1 MRGTLKTSTLESKF
15 PLLRVENNCIISK
28 FADIT
33 AAYRVS
39 LPELFTLTGEEYE
52 ALHGAWLKA
61 LKVLPDYTVV
71 HKQDFFIE
79 ERYTA
84 PEEGSERSFL
94 ARSYER
100 HFNERPYLRH
110 TCYLFVTKTTPE
122 QMRQPGASSVLCR
135 GFIVPREMRDTDAVT
150 RFLEAAEQM
159 ERILNDSGLVRV
171 ERLTE
176 AEIVGTADDA
186 GLLARYFALS
196 DEQRPVVNE
205 DIRLDPDVMRIGD
218 KYLSM
223 HTLSDL
229 DMLPQSVATDFR
241 YERLSTDRSD
251 CRLSFAAPVGLLLS
265 CNHVYNQV
273 IFLDDHDE
281 TLKRLEASARNMN
294 SLAAYSR
301 SNAINREWIEMYLN
315 EAHSQ
320 GLRSVR
326 CHCNVMAWAE
336 SESELKRIRNDV
348 GSQLALMGCTPR
360 HNTVD
365 VPVLFWAAIPGN
377 EADFPAEE
385 SFYTFLDQAL
395 CLFNGETNYRSSL
408 SPFGI
413 KMSDRLSG
421 IPLHLDISDLPMK
434 RGVITNRNKF
444 ILGPSG
450 SGKSY
455 LTNHLVRQYWE
466 QGSHILLVDTGNSY
480 QGLCSLIHAKTKGR
494 DGVYFTYTEEKPISF
509 NPFYTDDYIF
519 DVEKKDSIKTL
530 LLTLWKS
537 EDDKVTK
544 TESGELGSAVS
555 AYIERIQSDRS
566 IVPSFNTFYEY
577 MRDDYRRELAE
588 RDIKVEKSDFN
599 IDNMLTTMR
608 QYYRDGRYDFLLNST
623 ENIDLL
629 GKRFIVFEIDSIK
642 ENRELFPVVTIIIM
656 EAFINKMR
664 RLKGVR
670 KQLIVE
676 EAWKAL
682 SSANMAEYL
691 RYMYKTVRKYYG
703 EAIVV
708 TQEVDD
714 IISSPVV
721 KESIINNS
729 DCKILLDQRK
739 YMNKFDAIQSL
750 LGLTEKEK
758 SQILSIN
765 MANNPSRL
773 YKEVWIGLGGTQSA
787 VYATEVSAE
796 EYLAYTTEETEKV
809 EVYRLAEQLG
819 GDIEAAIRQ
828 LAERRRNKK

>member
-33 AAYRVS
+33 AAYRVL

-79 ERYTA
+79 ERYAA

-100 HFNERPYLRH
+100 HFNERPYLHH
-110 TCYLFVTKTTPE
+110 TCYLFVTKTTSE
-122 QMRQPGASSVLCR
+122 RMRQTSASSVLCR

-196 DEQRPVVNE
+196 DERRPVVNE
-205 DIRLDPDVMRIGD
+205 DIRLDPGTMRIGD

-229 DMLPQSVATDFR
+229 DVLPQSVATDFR

-301 SNAINREWIEMYLN
+301 SNAINREWVEMYLN

-336 SESELKRIRNDV
+336 SEAELKRIRNDV
-348 GSQLALMGCTPR
+348 GSQLALMGCTPH

-421 IPLHLDISDLPMK
+421 IPIHLDISDLPMK

-466 QGSHILLVDTGNSY
+466 QGAHILLVDTGNSY

-494 DGVYFTYTEEKPISF
+494 DGVYFTYTEEAPIAF
-509 NPFYTDDYIF
+509 NPFYVEDGVY
-519 DVEKKDSIKTL
+519 DVEKRESLKTL
-530 LLTLWKS
+530 LLTLWKRES
-537 EDDKVTK
+537 EEPTRSEEVAL
-544 TESGELGSAVS
+544 SNAVNLYLS
-555 AYIERIQSDRS
+555 KLRADRS
-566 IVPSFNTFYEY
+566 IVPSFDTFYEFVET
-577 MRDDYRRELAE
+577 DYRRLLEQKRVREKDFDLANFLNVLE
-588 RDIKVEKSDFN
+588 P
-599 IDNMLTTMR
+599 
-608 QYYRDGRYDFLLNST
+608 YYKGGEYDYLLNSDKQL
-623 ENIDLL
+623 DLL
-629 GKRFIVFEIDSIK
+629 DKRFIVFELDNISS
-642 ENRELFPVVTIIIM
+642 NRTLLPVVTLIIM
-656 EAFINKMR
+656 ETFISKMR

-670 KQLIVE
+670 KMILIE
-676 EAWKAL
+676 ECWKAL
-682 SSANMAEYL
+682 TSANMSAYIRYL
-691 RYMYKTVRKYYG
+691 YKTVRKYFG
-703 EAIVV
+703 EAVVV

-714 IISSPVV
+714 IISSPIV
-721 KESIINNS
+721 KESIINNA

-739 YMNKFDAIQSL
+739 YLSKFDGIQRL
-750 LGLTEKEK
+750 LGLTDKERA
-758 SQILSIN
+758 QILSIN
-765 MANNPSRL
+765 LSNDPKHR
-773 YKEVWIGLGGTQSA
+773 YKEVWIGLGGVQSA
-787 VYATEVSAE
+787 VYATETSIE
-796 EYLAYTTEETEKV
+796 EYLTYTTEESEKMQV
-809 EVYRLAEQLG
+809 MELAEKLG
-819 GDIEAAIRQ
+819 GDIEAAIQQ
-828 LAERRRNKK
+828 LARERES

>member
-33 AAYRVS
+33 AAYRVT
-39 LPELFTLTGEEYE
+39 LPELFTLTAEEYE

-122 QMRQPGASSVLCR
+122 RMRQTSASSVLCR

-301 SNAINREWIEMYLN
+301 SNAINREWVEMYLN

-336 SESELKRIRNDV
+336 SEAELKRIRNDV
-348 GSQLALMGCTPR
+348 GSQLALMGCTP
-360 HNTVD
+360 HHDTVD
-365 VPVLFWAAIPGN
+365 MPVLFWAAIPGN

-421 IPLHLDISDLPMK
+421 IPIHLDISDLPMK

-494 DGVYFTYTEEKPISF
+494 DGVYFTYTEEAPIAF
-509 NPFYTDDYIF
+509 NPFYVEDGVY
-519 DVEKKDSIKTL
+519 DVEKRESLKTL
-530 LLTLWKS
+530 LLTLWKRES
-537 EDDKVTK
+537 EEPTRSEEVAL
-544 TESGELGSAVS
+544 SNAVNLYLS
-555 AYIERIQSDRS
+555 KLRTDRS
-566 IVPSFNTFYEY
+566 IVPSFDTFYEFVET
-577 MRDDYRRELAE
+577 DYRRLLEQK
-588 RDIKVEKSDFN
+588 RVREKDFDLEN
-599 IDNMLTTMR
+599 FLNVLEP
-608 QYYRDGRYDFLLNST
+608 YYKGGEYDYLLNSDKQL
-623 ENIDLL
+623 DLL
-629 GKRFIVFEIDSIK
+629 DKRFIVFELDNISS
-642 ENRELFPVVTIIIM
+642 NRTLLPVVTLIIM
-656 EAFINKMR
+656 ETFISKMR

-670 KQLIVE
+670 KMILIE
-676 EAWKAL
+676 ECWKAL
-682 SSANMAEYL
+682 TSANMSSYIRYL
-691 RYMYKTVRKYYG
+691 C
-703 EAIVV
+703 A
-708 TQEVDD
+708 
-714 IISSPVV
+714 PV
-721 KESIINNS
+721 
-729 DCKILLDQRK
+729 Q
-739 YMNKFDAIQSL
+739 
-750 LGLTEKEK
+750 
-758 SQILSIN
+758 
-765 MANNPSRL
+765 
-773 YKEVWIGLGGTQSA
+773 
-787 VYATEVSAE
+787 
-796 EYLAYTTEETEKV
+796 
-809 EVYRLAEQLG
+809 
-819 GDIEAAIRQ
+819 AA
-828 LAERRRNKK
+828 

>member
-39 LPELFTLTGEEYE
+39 LPELFTITGEEYE

-84 PEEGSERSFL
+84 PEEGSEQSFL

-100 HFNERPYLRH
+100 HFNERSYLRH

-122 QMRQPGASSVLCR
+122 RMRQTSASSVLCR

-176 AEIVGTADDA
+176 AEIVGTANDA

-196 DEQRPVVNE
+196 DERSPVVNE
-205 DIRLDPDVMRIGD
+205 DIRLDPGMMRIGD

-336 SESELKRIRNDV
+336 SEAELKRIRNDV
-348 GSQLALMGCTPR
+348 GSQLALTGCTPH

-450 SGKSY
+450 SGKSFF
-455 LTNHLVRQYWE
+455 TNHLIRQYWE

-494 DGVYFTYTEEKPISF
+494 DGVYFTYTEEAPIAF
-509 NPFYTDDYIF
+509 NPFYVEDGVY
-519 DVEKKDSIKTL
+519 DVEKRESLKTL
-530 LLTLWKS
+530 LLTLWKRES
-537 EDDKVTK
+537 EEPTRSEEVAL
-544 TESGELGSAVS
+544 SNAVNLYLS
-555 AYIERIQSDRS
+555 KLRADRS
-566 IVPSFNTFYEY
+566 IVPSFDTFYEFVET
-577 MRDDYRRELAE
+577 DYRRLLEQKRVREKDFDLANFLNVLE
-588 RDIKVEKSDFN
+588 P
-599 IDNMLTTMR
+599 
-608 QYYRDGRYDFLLNST
+608 YYKGGEYDYLLNSDKQL
-623 ENIDLL
+623 DLL
-629 GKRFIVFEIDSIK
+629 DKRFIVFELDNISS
-642 ENRELFPVVTIIIM
+642 NRTLLPVVTLIIM
-656 EAFINKMR
+656 ETFISKMR

-670 KQLIVE
+670 KMILIE
-676 EAWKAL
+676 ECWKAL
-682 SSANMAEYL
+682 TSANMSAYIRYL
-691 RYMYKTVRKYYG
+691 YKTVRKYFG
-703 EAIVV
+703 EAVVV

-714 IISSPVV
+714 IISSPIV
-721 KESIINNS
+721 KESIINNA

-739 YMNKFDAIQSL
+739 YLSKFDGIQRL
-750 LGLTEKEK
+750 LGLTDKERA
-758 SQILSIN
+758 QILSIN
-765 MANNPSRL
+765 LSNDPKRR
-773 YKEVWIGLGGTQSA
+773 YKEVWIGLGGVQSA
-787 VYATEVSAE
+787 VYATETSVE
-796 EYLAYTTEETEKV
+796 EYLTYTTEESEKMQV
-809 EVYRLAEQLG
+809 MELAGKLG

-828 LAERRRNKK
+828 LARERES

>member
-15 PLLRVENNCIISK
+15 PLLKVENNCIISK

-33 AAYRVS
+33 TAYRVI

-79 ERYTA
+79 ERYEA
-84 PEEGSERSFL
+84 PEDSSERSFL

-110 TCYLFVTKTTPE
+110 SCYLYVTKTTPE
-122 QMRQPGASSVLCR
+122 RMRQTSASSVLCR

-171 ERLTE
+171 ERLSE

-196 DEQRPVVNE
+196 DERSPVVNE
-205 DIRLDPDVMRIGD
+205 DIRLDPGVMRIGD

-281 TLKRLEASARNMN
+281 TLKRLEATARNMN

-336 SESELKRIRNDV
+336 SEAELKRIRNDV
-348 GSQLALMGCTPR
+348 GSQLALMGCTPH

-395 CLFNGETNYRSSL
+395 CLFNEETNYRSSL

-421 IPLHLDISDLPMK
+421 IPIHLDISDLPMK

-494 DGVYFTYTEEKPISF
+494 DGVYFTYTEEAPIAF
-509 NPFYTDDYIF
+509 NPFYVEDGVY
-519 DVEKKDSIKTL
+519 DVEKRESLKTL
-530 LLTLWKS
+530 LLTLWKRES
-537 EDDKVTK
+537 EEPTRSEEVAL
-544 TESGELGSAVS
+544 SNAVNLYLS
-555 AYIERIQSDRS
+555 KLRADRS
-566 IVPSFNTFYEY
+566 IVPSFDTFYEFVET
-577 MRDDYRRELAE
+577 DYRRLLEQK
-588 RDIKVEKSDFN
+588 RVREKDFDLEN
-599 IDNMLTTMR
+599 FLNVLEP
-608 QYYRDGRYDFLLNST
+608 YYKGGEYDYLLNSDRQL
-623 ENIDLL
+623 DLL
-629 GKRFIVFEIDSIK
+629 DKRFIVFELDNISS
-642 ENRELFPVVTIIIM
+642 NRTLLPVVTLIIM
-656 EAFINKMR
+656 ETFISKMR

-670 KQLIVE
+670 KMILIE
-676 EAWKAL
+676 ECWKAL
-682 SSANMAEYL
+682 TSANMSAYIRYL
-691 RYMYKTVRKYYG
+691 FKTVRKYFG
-703 EAIVV
+703 EAVVV

-714 IISSPVV
+714 IISSPIV
-721 KESIINNS
+721 KESIINNA

-739 YMNKFDAIQSL
+739 YLSKFDGIQRL
-750 LGLTEKEK
+750 LGLTDKEK
-758 SQILSIN
+758 AQILSIN
-765 MANNPSRL
+765 LSNAPERL
-773 YKEVWIGLGGTQSA
+773 YKEVWIGLGGVQSA
-787 VYATEVSAE
+787 VYATETSVE
-796 EYLAYTTEETEKV
+796 EYLTYTTEESEKMKV
-809 EVYRLAEQLG
+809 MELTGKLG

-828 LAERRRNKK
+828 LARERETKTES

>member
-1 MRGTLKTSTLESKF
+1 MRGTLKTLTLESKF

-71 HKQDFFIE
+71 HKQDFFTE
-79 ERYTA
+79 ERYMA

-110 TCYLFVTKTTPE
+110 TCYLFVTKTTSE
-122 QMRQPGASSVLCR
+122 RMRQTSASSVLCR

-171 ERLTE
+171 ERLSE

-196 DEQRPVVNE
+196 DERRPVVNE
-205 DIRLDPDVMRIGD
+205 DIRLDPGVMRIGD

-273 IFLDDHDE
+273 IFLDNHDE

-336 SESELKRIRNDV
+336 SEAELKRIRNDV
-348 GSQLALMGCTPR
+348 GSQLALMGCTPH

-395 CLFNGETNYRSSL
+395 CLFNEETNYRSSL

-450 SGKSY
+450 SGKSFF
-455 LTNHLVRQYWE
+455 TNHLVRQYWE

-494 DGVYFTYTEEKPISF
+494 DGVYFTYTEEAPIAF
-509 NPFYTDDYIF
+509 NPFYVEDGVY
-519 DVEKKDSIKTL
+519 DVEKRESLKTL
-530 LLTLWKS
+530 LLTLWKRES
-537 EDDKVTK
+537 EEPTRSEEVAL
-544 TESGELGSAVS
+544 SNAVNLYLS
-555 AYIERIQSDRS
+555 KLRADRS
-566 IVPSFNTFYEY
+566 IVPSFDTFYEFVET
-577 MRDDYRRELAE
+577 DYRRLLEQK
-588 RDIKVEKSDFN
+588 RVREKDFDLEN
-599 IDNMLTTMR
+599 FLNVLEP
-608 QYYRDGRYDFLLNST
+608 YYRGGEYDYLLNSDKQL
-623 ENIDLL
+623 DLL
-629 GKRFIVFEIDSIK
+629 DKRFIVFELDNISS
-642 ENRELFPVVTIIIM
+642 NRTLLPVVTLIIM
-656 EAFINKMR
+656 ETFISKMR

-670 KQLIVE
+670 KMILIE
-676 EAWKAL
+676 ECWKAL
-682 SSANMAEYL
+682 TSANMSAYIKYL
-691 RYMYKTVRKYYG
+691 YKTVRKYFG
-703 EAIVV
+703 EAVVV

-714 IISSPVV
+714 IISSPIV
-721 KESIINNS
+721 KESIINNA

-739 YMNKFDAIQSL
+739 YLSKFDGIQRL
-750 LGLTEKEK
+750 LGLTDKERA
-758 SQILSIN
+758 QILSIN
-765 MANNPSRL
+765 LSNDPKRL
-773 YKEVWIGLGGTQSA
+773 YKEVWIGLGGVQSA
-787 VYATEVSAE
+787 VYATETSVE
-796 EYLAYTTEETEKV
+796 EYLTYTTEESEKMQV
-809 EVYRLAEQLG
+809 MELSGKLG
-819 GDIEAAIRQ
+819 GDIESAIRQ
-828 LAERRRNKK
+828 LARERETKTES

>member
-33 AAYRVS
+33 AAYRVT
-39 LPELFTLTGEEYE
+39 LPELFTLTAEEYE

-122 QMRQPGASSVLCR
+122 RMRQTSASSVLCR

-159 ERILNDSGLVRV
+159 ERILNDSGLVHV

-176 AEIVGTADDA
+176 TEIVGTADDA

-196 DEQRPVVNE
+196 DERSPVVNE
-205 DIRLDPDVMRIGD
+205 DIRLDPGVMRIGD
-218 KYLSM
+218 KFLTM

-336 SESELKRIRNDV
+336 SEAELKRIRNDV
-348 GSQLALMGCTPR
+348 GSQLALMGCTPH

-494 DGVYFTYTEEKPISF
+494 DGVYFTYTEEAPIAF
-509 NPFYTDDYIF
+509 NPFYVEDGVY
-519 DVEKKDSIKTL
+519 DVEKRESLKTL
-530 LLTLWKS
+530 LLTLWKRES
-537 EDDKVTK
+537 EEPTRSEEVAL
-544 TESGELGSAVS
+544 SNAVNLYLS
-555 AYIERIQSDRS
+555 KLRTDRS
-566 IVPSFNTFYEY
+566 IVPSFDTFYEFVET
-577 MRDDYRRELAE
+577 DYRRLLEQKRVREKDFDLANFLNVLE
-588 RDIKVEKSDFN
+588 P
-599 IDNMLTTMR
+599 
-608 QYYRDGRYDFLLNST
+608 YYKGGEYDYLLNSDKQL
-623 ENIDLL
+623 DLL
-629 GKRFIVFEIDSIK
+629 DKRFIVFELDNISS
-642 ENRELFPVVTIIIM
+642 NRTLLPVVTLIIM
-656 EAFINKMR
+656 ETFISKMR

-670 KQLIVE
+670 KMILIE
-676 EAWKAL
+676 ECWKAL
-682 SSANMAEYL
+682 TSANMSAYIRYL
-691 RYMYKTVRKYYG
+691 FKTVRKYFG
-703 EAIVV
+703 EAVVV

-714 IISSPVV
+714 IISSPIV
-721 KESIINNS
+721 KESIINNA

-739 YMNKFDAIQSL
+739 YLSKFDGIQRL
-750 LGLTEKEK
+750 LGLTDKERA
-758 SQILSIN
+758 QILSIN
-765 MANNPSRL
+765 LSNDPKRL
-773 YKEVWIGLGGTQSA
+773 YKEVWIGLGGVQSA
-787 VYATEVSAE
+787 VYATETSVE
-796 EYLAYTTEETEKV
+796 EYLTYTTEESEKMQV
-809 EVYRLAEQLG
+809 MELAGKLG
-819 GDIEAAIRQ
+819 GDIEAAIQQ
-828 LAERRRNKK
+828 LACERETETES

>member
-79 ERYTA
+79 ERYMA

-122 QMRQPGASSVLCR
+122 RMRQTSASSVLCR

-196 DEQRPVVNE
+196 DERLPVVNE
-205 DIRLDPDVMRIGD
+205 DIRLDPGVMRIGD

-320 GLRSVR
+320 GVRSVR

-348 GSQLALMGCTPR
+348 GSQLALMGCTP
-360 HNTVD
+360 HHDTVD
-365 VPVLFWAAIPGN
+365 MPVLFWAAIPGN

-395 CLFNGETNYRSSL
+395 CLFNEETNYRSSL

-421 IPLHLDISDLPMK
+421 IPIHLDISDLPMK

-466 QGSHILLVDTGNSY
+466 QGAHILLVDTGNSY

-494 DGVYFTYTEEKPISF
+494 DGVYFTYTEEVPIAF
-509 NPFYTDDYIF
+509 NPFYVEDGVY
-519 DVEKKDSIKTL
+519 DVEKRESLKTL
-530 LLTLWKS
+530 LLTLWKRES
-537 EDDKVTK
+537 EEPTRSEEVAL
-544 TESGELGSAVS
+544 SNAVNLYLS
-555 AYIERIQSDRS
+555 KLRADRS
-566 IVPSFNTFYEY
+566 IVPSFDTFYEFVET
-577 MRDDYRRELAE
+577 DYRRLLEQK
-588 RDIKVEKSDFN
+588 RVREKDFDLEN
-599 IDNMLTTMR
+599 FLNVLEP
-608 QYYRDGRYDFLLNST
+608 YYKGGEYDYLLNSDRQL
-623 ENIDLL
+623 DLL
-629 GKRFIVFEIDSIK
+629 DKRFIVFELDNISS
-642 ENRELFPVVTIIIM
+642 NRTLLPVVTLIIM
-656 EAFINKMR
+656 ETFISKMR

-670 KQLIVE
+670 KMILIE
-676 EAWKAL
+676 ECWKAL
-682 SSANMAEYL
+682 TSANMSAYIRYL
-691 RYMYKTVRKYYG
+691 FKTVRKYFG
-703 EAIVV
+703 EAVVV

-714 IISSPVV
+714 IISSPIV
-721 KESIINNS
+721 KESIINNA

-739 YMNKFDAIQSL
+739 YLSKFDGIQRL
-750 LGLTEKEK
+750 LGLTDKERA
-758 SQILSIN
+758 QILSIN
-765 MANNPSRL
+765 LSNDPKRR
-773 YKEVWIGLGGTQSA
+773 YKEVWIGLGGVQSA
-787 VYATEVSAE
+787 VYATETSAA
-796 EYLAYTTEETEKV
+796 EYLCYTTEESEKMQV
-809 EVYRLAEQLG
+809 MELAGKLG

-828 LAERRRNKK
+828 LARERKTNTES

>member
-33 AAYRVS
+33 AAYRVT

-84 PEEGSERSFL
+84 PNDGSERSFL

-122 QMRQPGASSVLCR
+122 RIRQTSASSVLCR

-196 DEQRPVVNE
+196 DERRPVVNE
-205 DIRLDPDVMRIGD
+205 DIRLDPGTMRIGD

-229 DMLPQSVATDFR
+229 DVLPQSVATDFR

-326 CHCNVMAWAE
+326 CHCNVMTWAE

-348 GSQLALMGCTPR
+348 GSQLALMGCTPH

-421 IPLHLDISDLPMK
+421 IPIHLDISDLPMK

-466 QGSHILLVDTGNSY
+466 QGAHILLVDTGNSY

-494 DGVYFTYTEEKPISF
+494 DGVYFTYTEEAPIAF
-509 NPFYTDDYIF
+509 NPFYVEDGVY
-519 DVEKKDSIKTL
+519 DVEKRESLKTL
-530 LLTLWKS
+530 LLTLWKRES
-537 EDDKVTK
+537 EEPTRSEEVAL
-544 TESGELGSAVS
+544 SNAVNLYLS
-555 AYIERIQSDRS
+555 KLRTDRS
-566 IVPSFNTFYEY
+566 IVPSFDTFYEFVET
-577 MRDDYRRELAE
+577 DYRRLLEQKRVREKDFDLANFLNVLE
-588 RDIKVEKSDFN
+588 P
-599 IDNMLTTMR
+599 
-608 QYYRDGRYDFLLNST
+608 YYKGGEYDYLLNSDKQL
-623 ENIDLL
+623 DLL
-629 GKRFIVFEIDSIK
+629 DKRFIVFELDNISS
-642 ENRELFPVVTIIIM
+642 NRTLLPVVTLIIM
-656 EAFINKMR
+656 ETFISKMR

-670 KQLIVE
+670 KMILIE
-676 EAWKAL
+676 ECWKAL
-682 SSANMAEYL
+682 TSANMSSYIRYL
-691 RYMYKTVRKYYG
+691 YKTVRKYFG
-703 EAIVV
+703 EAVVV

-714 IISSPVV
+714 IISSPIV
-721 KESIINNS
+721 KESIINNA

-739 YMNKFDAIQSL
+739 YLSKFDGIQRL
-750 LGLTEKEK
+750 LGLTDKERA
-758 SQILSIN
+758 QILSIN
-765 MANNPSRL
+765 LSNDPKRR
-773 YKEVWIGLGGTQSA
+773 YKEVWIGLGGVQSA
-787 VYATEVSAE
+787 VYATETSIE
-796 EYLAYTTEETEKV
+796 EYLTYTTEESEKMQV
-809 EVYRLAEQLG
+809 MELAGKLG

-828 LAERRRNKK
+828 LARERKTNTES

>member
-15 PLLRVENNCIISK
+15 PLLRVENHCIISK

-33 AAYRVS
+33 AAYRVT

-79 ERYTA
+79 ERYEA
-84 PEEGSERSFL
+84 PEDGSERSFL

-110 TCYLFVTKTTPE
+110 SCYLFVTKTTPE
-122 QMRQPGASSVLCR
+122 RMRQTSASSVLCR

-171 ERLTE
+171 ERLSE

-196 DEQRPVVNE
+196 DERQAVVNE
-205 DIRLDPDVMRIGD
+205 DIRLDPGVMRIGD

-229 DMLPQSVATDFR
+229 DALPQSVATDFR

-281 TLKRLEASARNMN
+281 TLKRLEATARNMN

-336 SESELKRIRNDV
+336 SEAELKRIRNDV
-348 GSQLALMGCTPR
+348 GSQLALMGCTPH

-395 CLFNGETNYRSSL
+395 CLFNEETNYRSSL

-494 DGVYFTYTEEKPISF
+494 DGVYFTYTEEAPIAF
-509 NPFYTDDYIF
+509 NPFYVEDGVY
-519 DVEKKDSIKTL
+519 DVEKRESLKTL
-530 LLTLWKS
+530 LLTLWKRES
-537 EDDKVTK
+537 EEPTRSEEVAL
-544 TESGELGSAVS
+544 SNAVNLYLS
-555 AYIERIQSDRS
+555 KLRADRS
-566 IVPSFNTFYEY
+566 IVPSFDTFYEFVET
-577 MRDDYRRELAE
+577 DYRRLLEQKRVREKDFDLANFLNVLE
-588 RDIKVEKSDFN
+588 P
-599 IDNMLTTMR
+599 
-608 QYYRDGRYDFLLNST
+608 YYKGGEYDYLLNSDKQL
-623 ENIDLL
+623 DLL
-629 GKRFIVFEIDSIK
+629 DKRFIVFELDNISS
-642 ENRELFPVVTIIIM
+642 NRTLLPVVTLIIM
-656 EAFINKMR
+656 ETFISKMR

-670 KQLIVE
+670 KMILIE
-676 EAWKAL
+676 ECWKAL
-682 SSANMAEYL
+682 TSANMSAYIRYL
-691 RYMYKTVRKYYG
+691 FKTVRKYFG
-703 EAIVV
+703 EAVVV

-714 IISSPVV
+714 IISSPIV
-721 KESIINNS
+721 KESIINNA

-739 YMNKFDAIQSL
+739 YLSKFDGIQRL
-750 LGLTEKEK
+750 LGLTDKERA
-758 SQILSIN
+758 QILSIN
-765 MANNPSRL
+765 LSNDPKRR
-773 YKEVWIGLGGTQSA
+773 YKEVWIGLGGVQSA
-787 VYATEVSAE
+787 VYATETSVE
-796 EYLAYTTEETEKV
+796 EYLTYTTEESEKMQV
-809 EVYRLAEQLG
+809 MELSGKLG

-828 LAERRRNKK
+828 LARERETKTES